1 MSRLDGEKNRAE
13 QTTKA
18 SIDRAADAFF
28 AKNKVAVQTSPL
40 QDLDSLPSTPSQSTL
55 RKLGAGAPGEGGERE
70 LEYILHKFVAN
81 LNLREREREERRII
95 VIKRER
101 ERERDVRGKEKH
113 VEREREFC
121 KNEND
126 K

>member
-81 LNLREREREERRII
+81 LNLRERERTSRKEDNCYQ
-95 VIKRER
+95 ER
-101 ERERDVRGKEKH
+101 ERERDVKGIEKH
-113 VEREREFC
+113 VKREREFC